1 MTMPRLPYSDLA
13 LNLSVIIIPLVF
25 LFVWLFNSYR
35 MGKIRRPLFIG
46 GMILIILLQIAAILF
61 FFHP

>member
-13 LNLSVIIIPLVF
+13 LNLSVIVIPLVF

-35 MGKIRRPLFIG
+35 LGKVRRPVFIG
-46 GMILIILLQIAAILF
+46 GTVLLVLLLVAAVILSRFL
-61 FFHP
+61 

>member
-13 LNLSVIIIPLVF
+13 LNLSIIIIPLVF

-35 MGKIRRPLFIG
+35 LGKVRRPVFIG
-46 GMILIILLQIAAILF
+46 GTVLILITLVLLIVFA
-61 FFHP
+61 

>member
-1 MTMPRLPYSDLA
+1 MTTPRLPYSDLA

-35 MGKIRRPLFIG
+35 LGKIRRPVFIG
-46 GMILIILLQIAAILF
+46 GTVLILITLVLLIVFA
-61 FFHP
+61 

>member
-13 LNLSVIIIPLVF
+13 LNLSIFIIPLVF

-35 MGKIRRPLFIG
+35 LGKVRRPVFIAG
-46 GMILIILLQIAAILF
+46 TVLLLITLVLLIAFA
-61 FFHP
+61 

>member
-35 MGKIRRPLFIG
+35 TGKVRRPLFIG
-46 GMILIILLQIAAILF
+46 GTVLLSVILITVILLALLL
-61 FFHP
+61 